1 VSERRLRNKVVMGAV
16 AAAAFVGGGGGAIA
30 ATQLGSDKEQQAILD
45 DAAQQLGVQPSE
57 LRAALVDA
65 YEARIDAAVEAGD
78 LTQDQADDLK
88 ARLEADGAPLLG
100 GPLLHGPE
108 HHGVRV
114 FAGLDTAATYLG
126 LSEDELKSRLG
137 SGDTLAE
144 IATAEGKTVDG
155 LVQAMVDAAE
165 KDIAA
170 AVDDGRLTQSQAD
183 EILADLPQHIE
194 DLVDGELP
202 RPMGLPG
209 PMPGRHWDAGGGPE
223 PWSDGTA

>member
-1 VSERRLRNKVVMGAV
+1 VSERSLRNKVVMGAV
-16 AAAAFVGGGGGAIA
+16 AAAALIGGGGALA

-65 YEARIDAAVEAGD
+65 YEARINAAVDAGD
-78 LTQDQADDLK
+78 LSQEQADDLK

-100 GPLLHGPE
+100 GPLFHGGE
-108 HHGVRV
+108 HFGIRV
-114 FAGLDTAATYLG
+114 VGGLDTAATYIG
-126 LSEDELKSRLG
+126 LSQDELHSRLE

-170 AVDDGRLTQSQAD
+170 AVDTGRLPQSQAD
-183 EILADLPQHIE
+183 EILSDLPQHIE
-194 DLVDGELP
+194 DLVNGD
-202 RPMGLPG
+202 LPG
-209 PMPGRHWDAGGGPE
+209 PMGPPGHGWHTEGVPG

>member
-1 VSERRLRNKVVMGAV
+1 MGCVPDRQGGTDVSERRLRNKVVIGAV
-16 AAAAFVGGGGGAIA
+16 AAS
-30 ATQLGSDKEQQAILD
+30 QLGSSEEQQAILD
-45 DAAQQLGVQPSE
+45 DAAKQLGVNPSD
-57 LRAALVDA
+57 LKAALVDA

-78 LTQDQADDLK
+78 LTQAQADDLK

-108 HHGVRV
+108 HFGIRV
-114 FAGLDTAATYLG
+114 VGGLDAAATYLG
-126 LSEDELKSRLG
+126 LSEDELKSRLE

-144 IATAEGKTVDG
+144 VATAEGKTVDG

-170 AVDDGRLTQSQAD
+170 AVNAGRLTQSQAD
-183 EILADLPQHIE
+183 EIRADLPQHIE
-194 DLVDGELP
+194 GLVNGELP

-209 PMPGRHWDAGGGPE
+209 PMPGRHWDGEGGPE
-223 PWSDGTA
+223 PWSDGAA

>member
-1 VSERRLRNKVVMGAV
+1 MGAV
-16 AAAAFVGGGGGAIA
+16 AAAALIGGGGALA

-65 YEARIDAAVEAGD
+65 YEARIDAAVDAGD
-78 LTQDQADDLK
+78 LSQEQADDLK

-100 GPLLHGPE
+100 GPLFHGGE
-108 HHGVRV
+108 HFGIRVVR
-114 FAGLDTAATYLG
+114 GLDTAASYLG
-126 LSEDELKSRLG
+126 LTEDELHSRLE

-170 AVDDGRLTQSQAD
+170 AVDAGRLTQSQAD
-183 EILADLPQHIE
+183 EILSDLPQHIE
-194 DLVDGELP
+194 DLVNGEPP

-209 PMPGRHWDAGGGPE
+209 PMPGRHWDAEGAPE